1 MFSAR
6 NQEKEFPQN
15 TRARGARARSPR
27 EAGDVQ
33 ENARKTRTRNKTE
46 GKERDAT
53 GMDDE

>member
-6 NQEKEFPQN
+6 NQEKGFPQN
-15 TRARGARARSPR
+15 TIVRGARARYPR

-46 GKERDAT
+46 RKERDAT
-53 GMDDE
+53 GMDE